1 MPIEIKLDDR
11 IASVKV
17 LNQNENLL
25 EIMVD
30 DKIYHVDLM
39 HNDEG
44 IFSILENNRSHNIS
58 LVPSSK
64 PKSYTAHTLYYTY
77 ELEVIDAEARYIRNR
92 GEGVPAQS
100 EKKIT
105 APMPGKIVKV
115 LVEPGQTVIKGQTAV
130 IISAMKMESEY
141 KVALDGTVKRVMVK
155 AGDTVETNQV
165 LIEIE

>member
-11 IASVKV
+11 IAKVKV

-30 DKIYHVDLM
+30 DKIYQVDLM

-44 IFSILENNRSHNIS
+44 TFSILVNNQSHNIS

-64 PKSYTAHTLYYTY
+64 PKAYTAYTY
-77 ELEVIDAEARYIRNR
+77 YNTYDLEVIDAESRYIRNR
-92 GEGVPAQS
+92 GEGTIAQS
-100 EKKIT
+100 DRKIT
-105 APMPGKIVKV
+105 APMPGKIVHV
-115 LVEPGQTVIKGQTAV
+115 LVEAGQEVIKGQTAV

-141 KVALDGTVKRVMVK
+141 KVAHDGVVKKVNVK
-155 AGDTVETNQV
+155 AGDTVESNQV

>member
-1 MPIEIKLDDR
+1 MPIEIKLGDR

-25 EIMVD
+25 EVMVD
-30 DKIYHVDLM
+30 DKVYNIDLM

-44 IFSILENNRSHNIS
+44 SFSIIENNHSHNIS

-64 PKSYTAHTLYYTY
+64 PKTYTAYTLYNSYDI
-77 ELEVIDAEARYIRNR
+77 EVIDAEARYIRNR
-92 GEGVPAQS
+92 GDGSITKSDRQ
-100 EKKIT
+100 IT

-115 LVEPGQTVIKGQTAV
+115 LVKEGESVTQGQTAV

-141 KVALDGTVKRVMVK
+141 KAAHDGVVKTVHVAD
-155 AGDTVETNQV
+155 GDTVEANQV
-165 LIEIE
+165 LVEIE

>member
-1 MPIEIKLDDR
+1 MPIDIKLNDR
-11 IASVKV
+11 IAKVKI

-30 DKIYHVDLM
+30 DKVYHVDLM

-44 IFSILENNRSHNIS
+44 TFSILESNRSHNIT

-64 PKSYTAHTLYYTY
+64 PKLYTAYTLYNTY
-77 ELEVIDAEARYIRNR
+77 ELEIIDAESRYIRNR
-92 GEGVPAQS
+92 SEGSLTQNDR
-100 EKKIT
+100 KIS

-115 LVEPGQTVIKGQTAV
+115 LIKAGQPVEKGQTVI
-130 IISAMKMESEY
+130 ILSAMKMESEY
-141 KVALDGTVKRVMVK
+141 KAAADGIVKAVNVC

-165 LIEIE
+165 LIEME